1 MRRGARR
8 GRRTPDMPV
17 DRTQEAGEPSGAVP
31 AELRELAMHGI
42 GLAAA
47 AGGVAHQV
55 RNPLNAIVLQLALL
69 ADKIAGSAEVAGACA
84 PHLAKLREQ
93 VARVDEVVRRI
104 VDAADPAPG
113 TGVEAARLL
122 EAATALFAH
131 EARSRHLALV
141 VDAAAPGLRVRGPP
155 ARVERLWVGLL
166 WRAVEAAGEAGGLR
180 LAAER
185 HGAEVGL
192 AIEHRRPP
200 RPGVLPWIASAA
212 ADGAGALGGRLE
224 ESEGGGTA
232 RTVLWLPVEAR

>member
-1 MRRGARR
+1 MPADRSQGGGA
-8 GRRTPDMPV
+8 P
-17 DRTQEAGEPSGAVP
+17 EGAAP
-31 AELRELAMHGI
+31 GDLRELAMHGI

-69 ADKIAGSAEVAGACA
+69 ADKIAAHRELADACA
-84 PHLAKLREQ
+84 PHLSKLREQ

-131 EARSRHLALV
+131 EARSRHLELAV
-141 VDAAAPGLRVRGPP
+141 QPAAPGLRIRGSPP
-155 ARVERLWVGLL
+155 RVERLWVGLL
-166 WRAVEAAGEAGGLR
+166 WRAVEAAGESGSLR
-180 LAAER
+180 LAVER
-185 HGAEVGL
+185 RGAEVGL
-192 AIEHRRPP
+192 SIDHGRPP

-212 ADGAGALGGRLE
+212 GEAARALGGRLE
-224 ESEGGGTA
+224 ESEGSGAA
-232 RTVLWLPVEAR
+232 RTVLWLPAEVR

>member
-1 MRRGARR
+1 MA
-8 GRRTPDMPV
+8 V
-17 DRTQEAGEPSGAVP
+17 DRSQGGGAP
-31 AELRELAMHGI
+31 EGAAPGELRELAMHGI

-69 ADKIAGSAEVAGACA
+69 ADKIAAHGELADACA
-84 PHLAKLREQ
+84 PHLTKLREQ

-131 EARSRHLALV
+131 EARSRHLGLV
-141 VDAAAPGLRVRGPP
+141 VEAVAPGLRIRGSP

-166 WRAVEAAGEAGGLR
+166 WRAVEAAGESGGLR
-180 LAAER
+180 LAVER
-185 HGAEVGL
+185 RGADVGL
-192 AIEHRRPP
+192 AIEHGRPP

-212 ADGAGALGGRLE
+212 EEAARALGGRLE
-224 ESEGGGTA
+224 ESEGSGTA
-232 RTVLWLPVEAR
+232 RTVLWLPAEAR